1 MESSTEPLSE
11 MITSKSVACVPSKM
25 DRRQSRITRRSFQQ
39 MITTESFICRL
50 PVGSDLRLYLYN
62 SSLLF
67 EGLVSGFQ
75 HSHYAQSRLAVVE
88 GPLVIA
94 NAIDEVR
101 SFHFQ

>member
-1 MESSTEPLSE
+1 MER
-11 MITSKSVACVPSKM
+11 K
-25 DRRQSRITRRSFQQ
+25 QSRITRRSFQQ
-39 MITTESFICRL
+39 MITMESFIFRL
-50 PVGSDLRLYLYN
+50 PGSDLPLYLYN

-75 HSHYAQSRLAVVE
+75 HSHYSQSSLAVVE

-101 SFHFQ
+101 SFHFQSFNLLNFRGPHFSGTVADEL